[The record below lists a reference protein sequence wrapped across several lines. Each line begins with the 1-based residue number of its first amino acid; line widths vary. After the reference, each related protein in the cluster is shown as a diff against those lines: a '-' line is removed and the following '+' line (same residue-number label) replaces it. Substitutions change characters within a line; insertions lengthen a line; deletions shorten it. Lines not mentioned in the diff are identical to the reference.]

1 MGPGGT
7 DEAAYETDADVPTIQ
22 TAHMMLKE
30 FAAMKQIIIN
40 MCSKHSENNLFLTKM
55 ESKSVTEN
63 QAKTLNMP
71 REHEENIFIPKPTLF
86 TKKEAQEWP
95 KSQKMKT

>member
-1 MGPGGT
+1 MAL
-7 DEAAYETDADVPTIQ
+7 DLEQLLNHRE
-22 TAHMMLKE
+22 E

-40 MCSKHSENNLFLTKM
+40 MCSKHSENNLLLTKV

-63 QAKTLNMP
+63 QASRPLTMP
-71 REHEENIFIPKPTLF
+71 REHEENVFIPKPTLF

-95 KSQKMKT
+95 KNQKMKA

>member
-1 MGPGGT
+1 
-7 DEAAYETDADVPTIQ
+7 
-22 TAHMMLKE
+22 
-30 FAAMKQIIIN
+30 
-40 MCSKHSENNLFLTKM
+40 M

-86 TKKEAQEWP
+86 VSTAKNI
-95 KSQKMKT
+95 